1 MVAVDWFKDLFAEPS
16 PRYSHLGVNKRL
28 LRYFEEPEDIEI
40 RYCELVDER
49 RFIDRCTAIVCMTDT
64 DYCYVAELYGLFP
77 NIKIMREI
85 EGEKAKMV
93 RSRVKEISNLSGA
106 EALNAFNELLHLF
119 GIP

>member
-1 MVAVDWFKDLFAEPS
+1 MEPKDLFAEPS
-16 PRYSHLGVNKRL
+16 PRHSHLGINKRF

-49 RFIDRCTAIVCMTDT
+49 RLNERCIAVVCETDT

-77 NIKIMREI
+77 NIKIMRKI

-93 RSRVKEISNLSGA
+93 RSRVKEISNLSGEA
-106 EALNAFNELLHLF
+106 ALNAFNNLLHE
-119 GIP
+119 IMTSNKT

>member
-1 MVAVDWFKDLFAEPS
+1 MGMEPKDLFAEPL
-16 PRYSHLGVNKRL
+16 RHSHLRVNKRY

-49 RFIDRCTAIVCMTDT
+49 WFIDRCTAIVCMVDT

-77 NIKIMREI
+77 NIKIVRKI

-93 RSRVKEISNLSGA
+93 RSRVKEISNLSGDA
-106 EALNAFNELLHLF
+106 ALNAFNNLLHDVL
-119 GIP
+119 GNQ